1 MGPIDDA
8 TPAIPPDRQ
17 LVQGY
22 HAGGFT
28 VAGVRHEGSVIVFPE
43 RTVAWPA
50 VASLDDLTPQ
60 SLEPVRAAARGID
73 ILLVGTGAKF
83 LLVPPA
89 LRQAVR
95 AWGPVVEAMA
105 TPAACRTYNV
115 LLSEERR
122 VAAALIAVGVT

>member
-1 MGPIDDA
+1 VGPIDS
-8 TPAIPPDRQ
+8 TPEIPPDRQ

-28 VAGVRHEGSVIVFPE
+28 AGGVRYQGSVIVFPD
-43 RTVAWPA
+43 RTVPWA
-50 VASLDDLTPQ
+50 VATLDELTPE
-60 SLEPVRAAARGID
+60 SLEPVRLMAPGVD

-83 LLVPPA
+83 RLLPPA

-95 AWGPVVEAMA
+95 GWGPVVEAMA

-122 VAAALIAVGVT
+122 VAAALIVVGQD